1 MVKMTDTVSLSF
13 STHYTGAIYQPRWEI
28 KAEFNGYD
36 RPSTTHME
44 TVDTSL
50 TNKQLFTFLSKS
62 LSHMSLI
69 MQPAPRMKKASAPN
83 RISIQRSGRWPGLA
97 ANAMLHVHGH
107 NNSSVPKQE
116 FEPTLTFS
124 NTACLKRNLN
134 QPWHSQTDQPW
145 HSQTDQLSLCQFQW
159 YHFIHQYQW
168 YKQELFIKSNF

>member
-1 MVKMTDTVSLSF
+1 MKNNNIWLDRGENDWHSKFVIF
-13 STHYTGAIYQPRWEI
+13 YTGAIYQPRWDI
-28 KAEFNGYD
+28 KAEFNGFD
-36 RPSTTHME
+36 RHSTTHME
-44 TVDTSL
+44 TVNTSL
-50 TNKQLFTFLSKS
+50 TNKQLSTFLSKS

-69 MQPAPRMKKASAPN
+69 MQPAPRMKKAPAPN

-124 NTACLKRNLN
+124 NTVCLNRNLK
-134 QPWHSQTDQPW
+134 
-145 HSQTDQLSLCQFQW
+145 FQW
-159 YHFIHQYQW
+159 YHSIHQCQW